1 MAGDLAE
8 RLEEIH
14 AEAIK
19 DIRGKLVNTTN
30 HDLELLLEWD
40 KGPLPFI
47 RIAAEQ
53 ILAERKARE
62 QSK

>member
-8 RLEEIH
+8 RLDAIH

-30 HDLELLLEWD
+30 HDLEILTEGNWGGML
-40 KGPLPFI
+40 KYV
-47 RIAAEQ
+47 AEQ

>member
-30 HDLELLLEWD
+30 HDLEILTEGNWGGML
-40 KGPLPFI
+40 KYV
-47 RIAAEQ
+47 AEQ

>member
-8 RLEEIH
+8 RIEAIH

-19 DIRGKLVNTTN
+19 NIRGKLVNTTN
-30 HDLELLLEWD
+30 HDLEILTEGNWGGIL
-40 KGPLPFI
+40 KYV
-47 RIAAEQ
+47 AEQ

>member
-8 RLEEIH
+8 RIEAIH

-30 HDLELLLEWD
+30 HDLEILTEGNWGGML
-40 KGPLPFI
+40 KYV
-47 RIAAEQ
+47 AEQ
-53 ILAERKARE
+53 ILAERKATGE
-62 QSK
+62 SE

>member
-30 HDLELLLEWD
+30 HDLEILTEGNWGGML
-40 KGPLPFI
+40 KYV
-47 RIAAEQ
+47 AEQ

-62 QSK
+62 QIK

>member
-8 RLEEIH
+8 RIEAIH

-30 HDLELLLEWD
+30 HDLEILTEGNWGGML
-40 KGPLPFI
+40 KYV
-47 RIAAEQ
+47 AEQ
-53 ILAERKARE
+53 ILAERKATGA
-62 QSK
+62 K

>member
-30 HDLELLLEWD
+30 HDLEILTEGNWGGML
-40 KGPLPFI
+40 KYV
-47 RIAAEQ
+47 AEQ

-62 QSK
+62 QSE

>member
-8 RLEEIH
+8 RIEAIH

-30 HDLELLLEWD
+30 HDLEILTEGNWGGML
-40 KGPLPFI
+40 KYV
-47 RIAAEQ
+47 AEQ
-53 ILAERKARE
+53 ILAERKATGE
-62 QSK
+62 SK